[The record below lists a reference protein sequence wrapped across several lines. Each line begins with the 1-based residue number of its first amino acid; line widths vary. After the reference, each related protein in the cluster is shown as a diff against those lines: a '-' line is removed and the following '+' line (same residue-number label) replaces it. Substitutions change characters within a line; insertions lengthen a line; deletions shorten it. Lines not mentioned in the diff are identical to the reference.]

1 MEQQQRDVEVDRND
15 GEEKSR
21 TTWQAP
27 KLERQE
33 MLPRVTNGFGGSFTP

>member
-1 MEQQQRDVEVDRND
+1 MEQQQREVEVASND
-15 GEEKSR
+15 SEEQSR

-33 MLPRVTNGFGGSFTP
+33 MLPRVTNGFGGSFEP